1 MQKTN
6 KKEVL
11 SKSLTIGQELLGV
24 NESHRAII
32 SEFYANGFNKRAAV
46 SSINPELSVNSANVT
61 ANYIFN
67 HPDNQA
73 YIKDKQRELKESTG
87 IESIH
92 VIREVINWIYFDAT
106 EFMELSAAEIKQLP
120 SELRRCIQDFTVKT
134 RKYYDKQLKEEV
146 TEEVMQ
152 LKFVSKEKGAELM
165 AKHLG
170 IFDLDNKQKAN
181 NINVLQI
188 LQDSSPEILNGLLQA
203 MQQNTIDQ

>member
-1 MQKTN
+1 
-6 KKEVL
+6 
-11 SKSLTIGQELLGV
+11 LGV
-24 NESHRAII
+24 NEAHRAII

-46 SSINPELSVNSANVT
+46 SSVNPELSANSAKVT
-61 ANYIFN
+61 AHYIFT

-73 YIKDKQRELKESTG
+73 YIKDKQRELRESTD

-92 VIREVINWIYFDAT
+92 VIRELINWVFFDAT
-106 EFMELSAAEIKQLP
+106 KFMELSADEIKELP
-120 SELRRCIQDFTVKT
+120 PELRRCIQDFTVKT

-152 LKFVSKEKGAELM
+152 LKFVSKEKGAEMM

-170 IFDLDNKQKAN
+170 IFDLDNKQKRT

-188 LQDSSPEILNGLLQA
+188 LQDSNPDILNGLLQA
-203 MQQNTIDQ
+203 MQKNTIDE

>member
-11 SKSLTIGQELLGV
+11 SKSLTIGQEVLGV
-24 NESHRAII
+24 NEAHRAII

-46 SSINPELSVNSANVT
+46 SSVNPELSANSAKVT
-61 ANYIFN
+61 AHYIFT

-87 IESIH
+87 IESLH
-92 VIREVINWIYFDAT
+92 VIRELINWVFFDAT
-106 EFMELSAAEIKQLP
+106 KFMELSADEIKELP
-120 SELRRCIQDFTVKT
+120 PELRRCIQDFTVKT
-134 RKYYDKQLKEEV
+134 RKYYDKQLKEDV

-152 LKFVSKEKGAELM
+152 LKFVSKEKGAEMM

-170 IFDLDNKQKAN
+170 IFDLDNKQKQT

-188 LQDSSPEILNGLLQA
+188 LQDSNPDILNGLLQA
-203 MQQNTIDQ
+203 MQKNTIDE